1 MSFAHFLLVGQ
12 LLAVLPAMPEGTEL
26 RIVSTDLMTVYASA
40 SVHDGELVF
49 EAFPPPGTEVR
60 IIIFPPDGSPADR
73 VASLDSARALV
84 GRISADGADVL
95 LTEPQ
100 GLEPLSLRELLL
112 RERNVALRLAGQE
125 E

>member
-40 SVHDGELVF
+40 SVHGGELLF
-49 EAFPPPGTEVR
+49 DELPAPGTEVR

-73 VASLDSARALV
+73 VASLEAARALV
-84 GRISADGADVL
+84 GRISAAGDDVL
-95 LTEPQ
+95 LTEPRA
-100 GLEPLSLRELLL
+100 LEPLSLRELLL

-125 E
+125 D